1 MPVLANSAISQDA
14 YQAESEKI
22 RERFEQSHNGQIAI
36 RERTTLTD
44 SFITELWNQFSPA
57 SADRICVA
65 ALGGY
70 GRRALF
76 PCSDVDVLF
85 LHESALS
92 DDAQKRVISPI
103 SQALWDLHLRV
114 SPTTRSLAECGKLH
128 RDNLEFNISLLDCR
142 YICGDAG
149 LFEQLHSQVIPK
161 MVGREALELQQRL
174 IDLTSARHKKF
185 SGRLAGLPGRRLA
198 QPDLPVGEKR
208 GLAPARRSFAGGF
221 SSGVYC
227 GFGFS
232 LRGTMLPALPAGP
245 GPQSID
251 LRTAV

>member
-92 DDAQKRVISPI
+92 GSFRQFP
-103 SQALWDLHLRV
+103 
-114 SPTTRSLAECGKLH
+114 
-128 RDNLEFNISLLDCR
+128 
-142 YICGDAG
+142 
-149 LFEQLHSQVIPK
+149 
-161 MVGREALELQQRL
+161 
-174 IDLTSARHKKF
+174 
-185 SGRLAGLPGRRLA
+185 
-198 QPDLPVGEKR
+198 
-208 GLAPARRSFAGGF
+208 RRSGT
-221 SSGVYC
+221 C
-227 GFGFS
+227 IFGSAPPPVPWRSAASCTVTISNSTF
-232 LRGTMLPALPAGP
+232 PCW
-245 GPQSID
+245 
-251 LRTAV
+251 TAVTFAATRDCLSSFTRK

>member
-1 MPVLANSAISQDA
+1 MLANSAISQDA

-22 RERFEQSHNGQIAI
+22 RGRFEGSHDGQAAI
-36 RERTTLTD
+36 RERSDLTD
-44 SFITELWNQFSPA
+44 SLLAELWNQFSPG
-57 SADRICVA
+57 SPDRICVA

-92 DDAQKRVISPI
+92 EDAQRRVIPRV

-142 YICGDAG
+142 YLCGEAD
-149 LFEQLHSQVIPK
+149 LF
-161 MVGREALELQQRL
+161 
-174 IDLTSARHKKF
+174 
-185 SGRLAGLPGRRLA
+185 
-198 QPDLPVGEKR
+198 
-208 GLAPARRSFAGGF
+208 
-221 SSGVYC
+221 
-227 GFGFS
+227 
-232 LRGTMLPALPAGP
+232 
-245 GPQSID
+245 
-251 LRTAV
+251 